1 MPFGKFAKERS
12 NCLWK
17 ITSSGI
23 IYGKKQKRED
33 KKQRREEFRG
43 DPAPGYGGKSYEICG
58 TDYH

>member
-12 NCLWK
+12 NCLQK

-23 IYGKKQKRED
+23 IYRKKQKRED